1 MPSIWIH
8 AVSVGEV
15 LATRA
20 LIPALRE
27 RYPEHRLLRSTTA
40 ETGRSVAASIDALD
54 GVFYVPVDLASVV
67 GQVLDRVQPVL
78 VVMVDTETLAQPVQ
92 PENSGGP
99 PVNEGGDVIG
109 VVVATA
115 AAPAF
120 IRATDSIP
128 QNINWAVK
136 SAFASVLFEPPPA
149 DRTPSLDNPLQRP
162 PHDQYPSVL

>member
-27 RYPEHRLLRSTTA
+27 RYPEHRLFLSTTT

-54 GVFYVPVDLASVV
+54 GVFYSPVDLASVV
-67 GQVLDRVQPVL
+67 GRVLDQVQPVL
-78 VVMVDTETLAQPVQ
+78 VVMVDTETLVQPVQ
-92 PENSGGP
+92 PGNSGGP
-99 PVNEGGDVIG
+99 FVYEGGD
-109 VVVATA
+109 VVATA